1 MDSTPANSHCGLSS
15 VPYWM
20 RTPLKLSQNLMRRVV
35 CSSSW
40 QPDCRNPMK
49 MVAWKVA
56 QINCSHKEYKEY
68 KC

>member
-1 MDSTPANSHCGLSS
+1 MNIVDTDALICKNSIASTEANSHCGLSS

-49 MVAWKVA
+49 MVA
-56 QINCSHKEYKEY
+56 
-68 KC
+68 